1 MSNEPTTL
9 AELIEH
15 QADMLGDRPFLFH
28 EDRVVSFSE
37 LNSETNRVA
46 HALQDLGVKP
56 GVGVAIMMPNSPEWL
71 FVYFGVQKLGGY
83 AVPVNVALKG
93 AGLSYIVDHSDSSIL
108 VCDVEYVEAV
118 VAVQEDLPKISN
130 IIATRCGVVTE
141 TTVPEDWIELGTL
154 MQASS
159 EENANASVE
168 MGQIAG
174 IMYTS
179 GTTGNPKGVVQRHGP
194 IRMGAD
200 SGLAPKL
207 EPTDILYTC
216 LPLFHANAL
225 SLSVR
230 RALTHGLPVA
240 VARRFSA
247 SRFWSDIRRYG
258 ATTFNALGAMMPILM
273 KQPERE
279 DDADNPVRVVFSA
292 ACPASVWEAFEN
304 RFDVHIHE
312 IYAAVDG
319 GGFATSNPGNAPT
332 GSIGK
337 PTNTYRIV
345 GDDGEDVAVDAPGE
359 LWWKIDNPGA
369 QTVEYYKNVEASD
382 DKIAG
387 GWLHTGDVVRAD
399 VEGYLYFVDRKT
411 ESLRRRGENIS
422 SYEVEREINKH
433 PAVLE
438 SAVFGVPSDLGEDD
452 VMAVVVLKPGQTL
465 TPEALIE
472 HCESVMAYF
481 MVPRYLEF
489 RSELPKTGTQRTQK
503 GELKR
508 QGVGP
513 NTWDREKTA

>member
-1 MSNEPTTL
+1 M
-9 AELIEH
+9 
-15 QADMLGDRPFLFH
+15 
-28 EDRVVSFSE
+28 
-37 LNSETNRVA
+37 
-46 HALQDLGVKP
+46 
-56 GVGVAIMMPNSPEWL
+56 
-71 FVYFGVQKLGGY
+71 
-83 AVPVNVALKG
+83 NVALKG
-93 AGLSYIVDHSDSSIL
+93 AGLRYIVDHSDSSIL

-141 TTVPEDWIELGTL
+141 TTVPEDWIELGAL

-159 EENANASVE
+159 EENPNASVE

-319 GGFATSNPGNAPT
+319 GGFATVNPGSAPV

-345 GDDGEDVAVDAPGE
+345 DDDGEDVAVGTPGE
-359 LWWKIDNPGA
+359 LWWKIDNPGS
-369 QTVEYYKNVEASD
+369 QTVEYYKNVDASN

-399 VEGYLYFVDRKT
+399 AEGL
-411 ESLRRRGENIS
+411 SLFRRPQDGVVASTRREHLVLRGRTGDQQTSGGARIG
-422 SYEVEREINKH
+422 RIRR
-433 PAVLE
+433 A
-438 SAVFGVPSDLGEDD
+438 FGPWRGRCHGCGR
-452 VMAVVVLKPGQTL
+452 A
-465 TPEALIE
+465 EAGADAHARGAHRALRIG
-472 HCESVMAYF
+472 HGI
-481 MVPRYLEF
+481 LH
-489 RSELPKTGTQRTQK
+489 
-503 GELKR
+503 
-508 QGVGP
+508 GP
-513 NTWDREKTA
+513 PVS